1 MIQFSSGLLDSG
13 FAPYLSSMTECNL
26 PDMKNHDPQSDHWVQ
41 NYLLNTIFRG
51 RYPDPHHQIAM
62 AYMRR
67 AEAAFQ
73 EYALARDSILSY
85 LSGPR
90 EAVSK
95 YFSSVYHFELFVAQA
110 YQAYMLMRHLLADF
124 NLYKSGDDS
133 ELDRLNIIY
142 NHIKHCDG
150 KLSNG
155 NFPEN
160 ATMSIWLTN
169 EGIHCVDAEL
179 KHSEI
184 VEILEDIANGANRF
198 GDPVAVMEEPGA

>member
-1 MIQFSSGLLDSG
+1 
-13 FAPYLSSMTECNL
+13 MT
-26 PDMKNHDPQSDHWVQ
+26 NHDSQCGHWVQ
-41 NYLLNTIFRG
+41 NYLLNTVFRG

-73 EYALARDSILSY
+73 EYGLARNALEAYI
-85 LSGPR
+85 SGPR

-95 YFSSVYHFELFVAQA
+95 YFSSVYHFEQFVAQA
-110 YQAYMLMRHLLADF
+110 YQAYMLMRHLLAESC
-124 NLYKSGDDS
+124 LYTSGDNS
-133 ELDRLNIIY
+133 ELDRLNKIY

-150 KLSNG
+150 KLSSG
-155 NFPEN
+155 AFPEN

-169 EGIHCVDAEL
+169 GGIHCLDSEL
-179 KHSEI
+179 TCTET

-198 GDPVAVMEEPGA
+198 GDPVAARRVDNGEALSTDPNGG

>member
-1 MIQFSSGLLDSG
+1 
-13 FAPYLSSMTECNL
+13 MT
-26 PDMKNHDPQSDHWVQ
+26 DYDPQSGHWVQ

-67 AEAAFQ
+67 AEAVYQ
-73 EYALARDSILSY
+73 EYALARDSVLSY

-95 YFSSVYHFELFVAQA
+95 YFSSVYHFELFISQA
-110 YQAYMLMRHLLADF
+110 YQAYMLMRHLLA
-124 NLYKSGDDS
+124 NSSLYENGDGS
-133 ELDRLNIIY
+133 EFDRLNKLY
-142 NHIKHCDG
+142 NYIKHCDS
-150 KLSNG
+150 KLCNG

-169 EGIHCVDAEL
+169 EGIHCMDAAL
-179 KHSEI
+179 KYSEI
-184 VEILEDIANGANRF
+184 VEVLEDIANGANRF
-198 GDPVAVMEEPGA
+198 GDPVAVKKEPGPENA